1 MCFSVSLMLCFV
13 FFKQKTAYEMRIS
26 DWSSDVCSSDLAER
40 AAGFQRLV
48 ERIEGLLFETAADPV
63 VDITK
68 RQHDIGA
75 AGRCDVGTL
84 WRREFAD
91 RDFAETRRI
100 GLELGIVSSDAFL
113 RIFARGRQARG
124 RNGRDVVTGAM
135 QLRREAVGVTGQ
147 SRPDLDAR
155 HVRPAGE
162 EFPPRPKK

>member
-1 MCFSVSLMLCFV
+1 ML
-13 FFKQKTAYEMRIS
+13 
-26 DWSSDVCSSDLAER
+26 DDAER

-91 RDFAETRRI
+91 SDFAETRRI
-100 GLELGIVSSDAFL
+100 GLELGIVSGDAFL
-113 RIFARGRQARG
+113 RIFARGRTPRG
-124 RNGRDVVTGAM
+124 RTRRAVVTGEL
-135 QLRREAVGVTGQ
+135 QIHREDVRGAG
-147 SRPDLDAR
+147 SRQNS
-155 HVRPAGE
+155 E
-162 EFPPRPKK
+162 M

>member
-1 MCFSVSLMLCFV
+1 ML
-13 FFKQKTAYEMRIS
+13 IS
-26 DWSSDVCSSDLAER
+26 DWSSDVCSSNLLCDHVILVDVAAVLHLFERTAQLGAMLDDAER

-63 VDITK
+63 VAITK

-100 GLELGIVSSDAFL
+100 GLEVGLVSGDAVDRKSTRL
-113 RIFARGRQARG
+113 
-124 RNGRDVVTGAM
+124 N
-135 QLRREAVGVTGQ
+135 
-147 SRPDLDAR
+147 SRP
-155 HVRPAGE
+155 
-162 EFPPRPKK
+162 